1 MAHRL
6 NDLQLEDAACRIKEL
21 NKKYGFGLTQMDR
34 LMSFLLHGREP
45 ESERG
50 KEGPP
55 LARDPLSMIH
65 SFAKLERLIPHLNP
79 FQKDRPYRL
88 TKRMV
93 YTVVHLELNF
103 CSTSSEGDHLGFTE
117 GDFRDTPFGS
127 LLRPFTEGKLDLR
140 TTKASPLP
148 RGLLK
153 AMSGGSF
160 RGLWVTLGRMF
171 DLIKEY
177 SNSSYDYDPLILWL
191 RDKLEIEQHE
201 PDLIMSIL
209 NGVMMCQVTKCHD
222 IVCEVIKRSGTVFLS
237 HGQFWYHMI
246 QGSSDLADDF
256 EIMPTPEIL
265 QDHFDS
271 TNEILELI
279 SKKVNTRNAWA
290 TT

>member
-1 MAHRL
+1 MVHHL
-6 NDLQLEDAACRIKEL
+6 NDLQLQDAADRIKEL
-21 NKKYGFGLTQMDR
+21 NKKYGFALTQMDR
-34 LMSFLLHGREP
+34 LRSFLLQGKEP

-55 LARDPLSMIH
+55 LAQDPLSMIH

-103 CSTSSEGDHLGFTE
+103 CSTSSEGDQSGFTE
-117 GDFRDTPFGS
+117 GDFRDPPFGS
-127 LLRPFTEGKLDLR
+127 LLRPITEGKLDLR

-148 RGLLK
+148 RDLLK

-160 RGLWVTLGRMF
+160 LGLWVTLGRMF

-177 SNSSYDYDPLILWL
+177 SNSSYDYGPLIVWV

-209 NGVMMCQVTKCHD
+209 NGAMICQVMKCHG
-222 IVCEVIKRSGTVFLS
+222 IVCEVIQRSGTVFLS
-237 HGQFWYHMI
+237 REQFWYHMM
-246 QGSSDLADDF
+246 QDAGSL
-256 EIMPTPEIL
+256 
-265 QDHFDS
+265 
-271 TNEILELI
+271 
-279 SKKVNTRNAWA
+279 
-290 TT
+290 